1 MNTPLRVATWDAQ
14 FTGIGCLEARTQL
27 LVRGNGGDGLTRV
40 TPVQDVRVGDLIRTT
55 AGPDGAWTRV
65 TDIHTFF
72 SEAEALV
79 ALPPADCRAVIVTR
93 WHQVKQEHTSN
104 YLPAEQVPEGIRF
117 PPTPCFVF
125 DLVTQGDLP
134 IEGSGWAL
142 ASAMPDDDPTTELT
156 ESCLPVG
163 TLCDLLSGLWT
174 PPPDD
179 LLLQKCQLY
188 AGLLMAETNGIGI
201 IARVGALR
209 IHHLPS
215 LVAFL
220 FPGTYSTT
228 WDPLLVVRN
237 LRRPHLLLQD
247 ANRMGDRR
255 QFKRLLK
262 GQCPMGQ
269 VADVAGFLAFHIR
282 YDTTPWRAYCAGPG
296 CARRI
301 RKSVSNLWEMDLD
314 EIPGAPFCS
323 QQCARRAVN
332 VP

>member
-1 MNTPLRVATWDAQ
+1 MNKQLRVATWDEQ
-14 FTGIGCLEARTQL
+14 FTSIGCLEAQTQL
-27 LVRGNGGDGLTRV
+27 LARGDGPVRV
-40 TPVQDVRVGDLIRTT
+40 TPVRDIRVGDLVRTQVGP
-55 AGPDGAWTRV
+55 AGKWTRV
-65 TDIHTFF
+65 TDIHIFF
-72 SEAEALV
+72 SEAETLV
-79 ALPPADCRAVIVTR
+79 ALPTTDRSTVMVTR
-93 WHQVKQEHTSN
+93 WHQVRLEDTSN
-104 YLPAEQVPEGIRF
+104 YLPAEQVPVGLRT
-117 PPTPCFVF
+117 PPAPRLVF

-134 IEGSGWAL
+134 IQCSGWVL
-142 ASAMPDDDPTTELT
+142 ASALPDEDPTTELT
-156 ESCLPVG
+156 ETCLPVD
-163 TLCDLLSGLWT
+163 TLCGLLSALWM

-188 AGLLMAETNGIGI
+188 AGLLMAETNGIGV

-209 IHHLPS
+209 IHHLPR

-220 FPGTYSTT
+220 FPGIYSAK
-228 WDPLLVVRN
+228 WDALLVVRN

-255 QFKRLLK
+255 QFRRLLK

-269 VADVAGFLAFHIR
+269 VADVAGFLAFHVR

-301 RKSVSNLWEMDLD
+301 RESVSNLWEMDLD

-323 QQCARRAVN
+323 QQCARRAESVS
-332 VP
+332 